1 MFRGD
6 HNSNT
11 RQVLNRYINCVKNF
25 YLKNKKTLNILLI
38 VIFCVGFFGFV
49 RYCFAETPASS
60 SNISGWSMLK
70 GPFISML
77 GYMASLIVQV
87 CGWILTT
94 TIGAVIDIAKYNDFV
109 NNEQIKDAWII
120 IRDMCN
126 MFFILIL
133 LVIAFATILRVETY
147 NAKKLLPKL
156 IIMAV
161 LINFSRTICG
171 LLIDASQLVMLTF
184 VNAFTNAT
192 GNFVS
197 LLKVQDF
204 LKLVEDNNSW
214 YKADTVDLNT
224 AVGGLIIAVLFIIIS
239 TITLLAILIV
249 FVVRMVMLW
258 IYVVLSPFAFLLSSF
273 PEGQKYAAQWW
284 GEFIKYLINGPILA
298 FFIWMALITM
308 DKLPVKDFANTFAGA
323 SGSLEILTGGK
334 FMHFIIAIGMLVGG
348 LIVSSQIGGIGASWG
363 ANTVKGLSQKG
374 IGFAKGG
381 MKGAWKGTTGLAGFL
396 NRKQAL
402 KTGID
407 LSPTRQIA
415 RVKAG
420 LESMRKEDL
429 RGIQAKSTSN
439 LRRGGLIGGITGVTA
454 TDWTENYLKGF
465 LGAKGWKQVF
475 QGGKKSV
482 NRLRGN
488 QKLSSWKADNVSD
501 EVGFNQKRR
510 KLDIER
516 YSAMK
521 IGDKDTAR
529 EKEEEIQ
536 KLDKYKTELVSP
548 LEGQRVAL
556 KDKYNKESLGFGEK
570 ADRLTIQD
578 YEGKAESKAAIAE
591 QGKKIDSTNE
601 DELIADFQ
609 KAMSHNN
616 VNLAAAIAKALVK
629 CGGFNTLLGKHNYNP
644 KAGLTESEI
653 KQLKDT
659 GRESEIK
666 DKIGVNDFMRDIF
679 QKRLGMNEHDSLTLQ
694 SDLGGLAE
702 STSHAYLTKTVGVN
716 PSGEFYQSKEAERE
730 AAVNIEHR
738 KKESEGWA
746 RKENRLYYGGENVYT
761 KNFEWSKSG
770 LTKVIDGLSIIS
782 KEITLKRF
790 NHSSAKAFIEPGAL
804 EVLKKT
810 IESAAASGV
819 ISNESFHKD
828 LQGKNVGESINKFLQ
843 GLENYAKTLKKDNA
857 DVIREI
863 VNKNIV

>member
-1 MFRGD
+1 MK
-6 HNSNT
+6 
-11 RQVLNRYINCVKNF
+11 INF
-25 YLKNKKTLNILLI
+25 FAKKYFSFELILLI
-38 VIFCVGFFGFV
+38 VFCSFLFGHYAYADIGV
-49 RYCFAETPASS
+49 SIARILGHI
-60 SNISGWSMLK
+60 ISAI
-70 GPFISML
+70 ISAL
-77 GYMASLIVQV
+77 GM
-87 CGWILTT
+87 ILTAL
-94 TIGAVIDIAKYNDFV
+94 ISVLIWVCSYNGFIKSAAVANGWVIV
-109 NNEQIKDAWII
+109 
-120 IRDMCN
+120 RDLCN

-133 LVIAFATILRVETY
+133 LIIAFATILRRENY

-156 IIMAV
+156 LIMAV
-161 LINFSRTICG
+161 LINFSKTICG
-171 LLIDASQLVMLTF
+171 LAIDFAQVIMLTF
-184 VNAFTNAT
+184 VNGFKDIAGANLTTMLGIDKILAINPNANNVT
-192 GNFVS
+192 GLTIFGSYMLALIYVIIS
-197 LLKVQDF
+197 MV
-204 LKLVEDNNSW
+204 VI
-214 YKADTVDLNT
+214 TV
-224 AVGGLIIAVLFIIIS
+224 IIAVLIM
-239 TITLLAILIV
+239 
-249 FVVRMVMLW
+249 RMVMLW
-258 IYVVLSPFAFLLSSF
+258 VYIVLSPLAFLAAAF
-273 PEGQKYAAQWW
+273 PAGQKYSSQWW
-284 GEFIKYLINGPILA
+284 SEFSKQVIVGPVLA
-298 FFIWMALITM
+298 FFIWLSFVSASTGLDITPTSIDPAASITVAGSKDNLI
-308 DKLPVKDFANTFAGA
+308 
-323 SGSLEILTGGK
+323 K
-334 FMHFIIAIGMLVGG
+334 FMISIGMLIGG
-348 LIVSSQIGGIGASWG
+348 LMITQQLGGAAGSIAG
-363 ANTVKGLSQKG
+363 KGMAAIQKG
-374 IGFAKGG
+374 RGL
-381 MKGAWKGTTGLAGFL
+381 AWKGAVGGAVGGMDFL

-420 LESMRKEDL
+420 FESIKKEDFT
-429 RGIQAKSTSN
+429 GIQAKSTSN
-439 LRRGGLIGGITGVTA
+439 LRRGGLIGGITGITA

-465 LGAKGWKQVF
+465 LGARGWKQVF

-482 NRLRGN
+482 NRLREN
-488 QKLSSWKADNVSD
+488 QELSSWKADNVSD
-501 EVGFNQKRR
+501 NVGFNQKRR
-510 KLDIER
+510 KLDLER

-529 EKEEEIQ
+529 DKEEEIQ
-536 KLDKYKTELVSP
+536 KLDKYKKELVSP
-548 LEGQRVAL
+548 LEAQRVAL
-556 KDKYNKESLGFGEK
+556 KNKYNKESLGFGED

-578 YEGKAESKAAIAE
+578 YEGKAELKAAIAE

-616 VNLAAAIAKALVK
+616 VNLAAAIAKALIR
-629 CGGFNTLLGKHNYNP
+629 CGGFNTLLGKHGYNP

-659 GRESEIK
+659 GRENEIK

-679 QKRLGMNEHDSLTLQ
+679 QKRLGMNKHDSLTLQ

-716 PSGEFYQSKEAERE
+716 SGGEFYQSKEAERE

-804 EVLKKT
+804 KILKKT

-819 ISNESFHKD
+819 ISNDSFHKD
-828 LQGKNVGESINKFLQ
+828 LQGKNIDESVNKFLQ
-843 GLENYAKTLKKDNA
+843 GLENYARTLKKDNIDA
-857 DVIREI
+857 IREI

>member
-1 MFRGD
+1 MKMNLKIKKKKYSFW
-6 HNSNT
+6 
-11 RQVLNRYINCVKNF
+11 VLLALLVLSSFFIGNF
-25 YLKNKKTLNILLI
+25 ANAVLGNA
-38 VIFCVGFFGFV
+38 V
-49 RYCFAETPASS
+49 
-60 SNISGWSMLK
+60 SGII
-70 GPFISML
+70 GH
-77 GYMASLIVQV
+77 IVQFLV
-87 CGWILTT
+87 WILGG
-94 TIGAVIDIAKYNDFV
+94 ILFVLIYILVWIAQYNDFIHSGAV
-109 NNEQIKDAWII
+109 TNGWVIV
-120 IRDMCN
+120 RDLCN

-133 LVIAFATILRVETY
+133 LIIAFATILRIENY

-156 IIMAV
+156 LIMAV
-161 LINFSRTICG
+161 LINFSKTICG
-171 LLIDASQLVMLTF
+171 LIIDFAQVIMLTF
-184 VNAFTNAT
+184 VNGFKDMGSANLTSMLGIENILAIKADASD
-192 GNFVS
+192 VS
-197 LLKVQDF
+197 LLSIVGSYF
-204 LKLVEDNNSW
+204 LALIYTIISVIVVLVI
-214 YKADTVDLNT
+214 V
-224 AVGGLIIAVLFIIIS
+224 AVLVMRII
-239 TITLLAILIV
+239 
-249 FVVRMVMLW
+249 MLW
-258 IYVVLSPFAFLLSSF
+258 VYIVLSPLAFLLSAF
-273 PEGQKYAAQWW
+273 PAGQKYASQWW
-284 GEFIKYLINGPILA
+284 SEFSKQVVVGPILA
-298 FFIWMALITM
+298 FFIWLSFVSIGTNNAGTILNTPKPG
-308 DKLPVKDFANTFAGA
+308 DTDNTTKLSSQPVAGVA
-323 SGSLEILTGGK
+323 KAGTPDDMIK
-334 FMHFIIAIGMLVGG
+334 FIIAIGMLVGG
-348 LIVSSQIGGIGASWG
+348 LMVTQQLGGAAGSIAG
-363 ANTVKGLSQKG
+363 KGMAAIQKG
-374 IGFAKGG
+374 RGL
-381 MKGAWKGTTGLAGFL
+381 AWKGAVGGMDFL

-420 LESMRKEDL
+420 LESMKKEDF

-439 LRRGGLIGGITGVTA
+439 LRRGGLIGGVTGITA

-465 LGAKGWKQVF
+465 LGARGWKQVF

-482 NRLRGN
+482 NRLREN
-488 QKLSSWKADNVSD
+488 QELSSWKADNVSD

-529 EKEEEIQ
+529 DKEEEIQ
-536 KLDKYKTELVSP
+536 KLDKYKKELVSP
-548 LEGQRVAL
+548 LEAQRVAL
-556 KDKYNKESLGFGEK
+556 KNKYNKESLGFGEK

-578 YEGKAESKAAIAE
+578 YEGKAELKAAVAE

-616 VNLAAAIAKALVK
+616 VNLAAAIAKALVR
-629 CGGFNTLLGKHNYNP
+629 CGGFNTLLGKHGYNP

-666 DKIGVNDFMRDIF
+666 DKVGVNDFMRDIF
-679 QKRLGMNEHDSLTLQ
+679 QKRLGINKHDSLTLQ

-716 PSGEFYQSKEAERE
+716 SGGEFYQSKEAERE

-746 RKENRLYYGGENVYT
+746 RKESRLYYGGENVYT

-782 KEITLKRF
+782 KEIALKRF
-790 NHSSAKAFIEPGAL
+790 NSSSAKAFIEPGSL
-804 EVLKKT
+804 KILKKA

-819 ISNESFHKD
+819 ISNDSFHKD
-828 LQGKNVGESINKFLQ
+828 FQGKNVDESVNKFLQ
-843 GLENYAKTLKKDNA
+843 ALENHAKTLKKDNA
-857 DVIREI
+857 DAIKEI